1 MSDTPLQSAQPQ
13 ELEVD
18 EFAIKLEQLRKKQ
31 KPLLAISAGVLAFIA
46 TTVLWIFMASKY
58 QVSWMALAVGFGT
71 AFSIQYAGKIID
83 QWYGYIAA
91 FLTLISIIVG
101 TLSTAVN
108 IFAAGK
114 HIPKSEVLAQLDFSM
129 ATNFFTAMMRP
140 IDVILSLGAIFA
152 AFWFSFKHIE
162 PPQP

>member
-31 KPLLAISAGVLAFIA
+31 KPLLAISAGALAFIA
-46 TTVLWIFMASKY
+46 TTVLWVFMASKY

-83 QWYGYIAA
+83 QWYGFIAA

-114 HIPKSEVLAQLDFSM
+114 QIPKSQVLAQLDFSM
-129 ATNFFTAMMRP
+129 AMNFFTAMMRP
-140 IDVILSLGAIFA
+140 IDVILSLGAIIA

>member
-31 KPLLAISAGVLAFIA
+31 KPLLAISAGTLAFIA
-46 TTVLWIFMASKY
+46 TTVLWVLMASKY

-83 QWYGYIAA
+83 QWYGFIAV

-114 HIPKSEVLAQLDFSM
+114 QIPKSEVLAQLDFPM
-129 ATNFFTAMMRP
+129 AINFFTAMMRP

-152 AFWFSFKHIE
+152 AFWFSFKHLE